1 MRIISI
7 ISSAR
12 KNGNTERIVKHIEED
27 FLYMSIEKGLKAE
40 CEQIHLADSDIKLC
54 RGCRVC
60 FDKGED
66 FCPLKDTL
74 LNIRD
79 KIIQADGV
87 IFASP
92 VYVEDI
98 NGIMKNWI
106 DRMAFNCHRPA
117 FAHKTAVIVV
127 TSGGGSSNHSIK
139 TIKSALLTWGFHV
152 SAQGKFRAGALMEND
167 QIKSRYGN
175 DIKVIANKL
184 FSSIHDH
191 RAEYPSFYSL
201 MVFKVQQ
208 KCWQKVIKEQNTF
221 DCSYWENKGWL
232 EKTCSYYIP
241 HNSNPIKIKLA
252 RIAGSIISIFFL

>member
-7 ISSAR
+7 VSSGR
-12 KNGNTERIVKHIEED
+12 KNGNTERIVRHIQEE
-27 FLYMSIEKGLKAE
+27 FLLIAITKNLKVE
-40 CEQIHLADSDIKLC
+40 FEQIYLANSDIKFC
-54 RGCRVC
+54 RGCRIC

-66 FCPLKDTL
+66 SCPLKDML

-79 KIIQADGV
+79 KISQADGV

-117 FAHKTAVIVV
+117 FAGKAAVIVT
-127 TSGGGSSNHSIK
+127 TSGVGSSNHALK
-139 TIKSALLTWGFHV
+139 TMKSALLTWGFHI
-152 SAQGKFRAGALMEND
+152 SAQSKFRTGGFIED
-167 QIKSRYGN
+167 EQINSRYGN
-175 DIKVIANKL
+175 KIKVIANKL
-184 FSSIHDH
+184 FDTIYGH

-208 KCWQKVIKEQNTF
+208 KYWQKTKKEWNTF
-221 DCSYWENKGWL
+221 DYFYWKSKGWI
-232 EKTCSYYIP
+232 EKTCNYYIR
-241 HNSNPIKIKLA
+241 HNSSLIKVKLA
-252 RIAGSIISIFFL
+252 EIVGNIISIFFV